1 MHIAIIGA
9 GVSGLLSALEL
20 IEQGCKVTLFD
31 QQHAGQA
38 ASWAGGGILSPMY
51 PWRYPQ
57 EVNHLAQYG
66 KQLYQDWNK
75 KLLPQTGIDFE
86 IHETGMLIFD
96 EADFEIGLNYK
107 DQYQEPMQHCEY
119 LSREKLKQVNP
130 QISEQFQH
138 AIYFPQL
145 ANVRNPRLLK
155 SLISYL
161 KQHPLADIRENTWIE
176 KFNIQ
181 NQQIQSVQTANGQDF
196 SADHFVIATGAWSN
210 CWSEQLQLTIP
221 VNPVQ
226 GQMMLFK
233 TPENWLPTMCMNN
246 VMYLIPRTDGH
257 IVCGSSMNHIGFDH
271 RPSIS
276 VQQSIYKACI
286 EMVPELANFPIVKQW
301 AGLRPSSPTGIPY
314 IGKMPELNNLWANF
328 GHYRNGL
335 CMGPASAQ
343 LLRQL
348 ILKQET
354 FVDANAYSTERL
366 MQNAALRIVT

>member
-9 GVSGLLSALEL
+9 GVSGLLTALEL
-20 IEQGCKVTLFD
+20 VEQGCEVTIFD
-31 QQHAGQA
+31 QQQAGHA

-51 PWRYPQ
+51 PWRYPH
-57 EVNHLAQYG
+57 EVNQLAKKG
-66 KQLYQDWNK
+66 KQLYQYWND

-96 EADFEIGLNYK
+96 EADFDIGLNYK
-107 DQYQEPMQHCEY
+107 DQYHDPMQHCEY
-119 LSREKLKQVNP
+119 LQREQLESVNP
-130 QISEQFQH
+130 HISKQFQH

-155 SLISYL
+155 SLITYL
-161 KQHPLADIRENTWIE
+161 KQHPNAKIIENTWVE

-181 NQQIQSVQTANGQDF
+181 HQHIQSIENSNKQYF
-196 SADHFVIATGAWSN
+196 EADQFVIATGAWSN
-210 CWSEQLQLTIP
+210 TWSQQLQRSIP
-221 VNPVQ
+221 VEPVQ

-233 TPENWLPTMCMNN
+233 TPEHWLPTMCMND
-246 VMYLIPRTDGH
+246 VMYLIPRIDGH
-257 IVCGSSMNHIGFDH
+257 IVCGSSMNHLGFDQ
-271 RPSIS
+271 RPS
-276 VQQSIYKACI
+276 VQTQQSIYKACI
-286 EMVPELANFPIVKQW
+286 EMVPELKNFPIVQQW

-314 IGKMPELNNLWANF
+314 IGKMPELENLWANF

-348 ILKQET
+348 LLNQKT
-354 FVDANAYSTERL
+354 LVNAKEYSTDRL
-366 MQNAALRIVT
+366 KLLS

>member
-9 GVSGLLSALEL
+9 GVSGLLTALEL
-20 IEQGCKVTLFD
+20 IEQGYTVTIFD
-31 QQHAGQA
+31 QQQAGHA

-51 PWRYPQ
+51 PWRYPR

-66 KQLYQDWNK
+66 KLMYQQWNE
-75 KLLPQTGIDFE
+75 KLLPKTGIDFQ

-107 DQYQEPMQHCEY
+107 DTYNEPMQHCEY
-119 LSREKLKQVNP
+119 LQREQLEQINP
-130 QISEQFQH
+130 HISQQFQQ

-155 SLISYL
+155 SLITYL
-161 KQHPLADIRENTWIE
+161 KQHPKVEVIENTWIE
-176 KFNIQ
+176 KFNIY
-181 NQQIQSVQTANGQDF
+181 NNRIQSVQTSNAKHYQ
-196 SADHFVIATGAWSN
+196 ADQFVITTGAWSN
-210 CWSEQLQLTIP
+210 CWSEQLQLSIP
-221 VNPVQ
+221 VEPVQ
-226 GQMMLFK
+226 GQMLLFK
-233 TPENWLPTMCMNN
+233 TPENWLPTMCMNK

-257 IVCGSSMNHIGFDH
+257 VVCGSSMDHLGFDR
-271 RPSIS
+271 RPS
-276 VQQSIYKACI
+276 VQTQQNIYKACV

-314 IGKMPELNNLWANF
+314 IGQMPEIENLWANF

-348 ILKQET
+348 MLKQQT
-354 FVDANAYSTERL
+354 LVDATAYSPQRL
-366 MQNAALRIVT
+366 KSSLANVV

>member
-9 GVSGLLSALEL
+9 GVSGLLTALEL
-20 IEQGCKVTLFD
+20 IEHGCKVTIFD
-31 QQHAGQA
+31 QQQAGHA

-51 PWRYPQ
+51 PWRYPH

-66 KQLYQDWNK
+66 KQLYLDWNE
-75 KLLPQTGIDFE
+75 KLKPKTGIDFE

-96 EADFEIGLNYK
+96 QDDFEIGLHYK
-107 DQYQEPMQHCEY
+107 DQNQDPMQHCEY
-119 LSREKLKQVNP
+119 LEREQLEQVNP
-130 QISEQFQH
+130 HISTAFKE

-155 SLISYL
+155 SLIAYL
-161 KQHPLADIRENTWIE
+161 KQHSNAEVIENTWIE

-181 NQQIQSVQTANGQDF
+181 NHQIHSIQTSGGQHF
-196 SADHFVIATGAWSN
+196 QADQFVITTGAWSN
-210 CWSEQLQLTIP
+210 TWSEQLQLSIP
-221 VNPVQ
+221 VEPVQ

-233 TPENWLPTMCMNN
+233 TPENWLPTMCMNQ
-246 VMYLIPRTDGH
+246 VMYLIPRQDGH
-257 IVCGSSMNHIGFDH
+257 IVCGSSMNHLGFDK
-271 RPSIS
+271 RPS
-276 VQQSIYKACI
+276 VQTQQNIYKACV

-314 IGKMPELNNLWANF
+314 IGQMPNLTNLWANF

-348 ILKQET
+348 MLKQET
-354 FVDANAYSTERL
+354 LVNAAAYSTDRL
-366 MQNAALRIVT
+366 MQI